1 MTGRVMRLMMFAA
14 VAVDPLSYAL
24 MGALSGLNLMIMFA
38 AGSLLVMGA
47 LLGAASRTVRS
58 FR

>member
-1 MTGRVMRLMMFAA
+1 MGLLSELDLRMMFAA
-14 VAVDPLSYAL
+14 
-24 MGALSGLNLMIMFA
+24 A
-38 AGSLLVMGA
+38 AFLVLITA

>member
-1 MTGRVMRLMMFAA
+1 MFAA

-24 MGALSGLNLMIMFA
+24 MGALSELDLRVMFAA
-38 AGSLLVMGA
+38 AGSLLAITA
-47 LLGAASRTVRS
+47 LVGAASRTVRS

>member
-1 MTGRVMRLMMFAA
+1 MGVLSELDLRMMFAA
-14 VAVDPLSYAL
+14 TA
-24 MGALSGLNLMIMFA
+24 
-38 AGSLLVMGA
+38 SLLVITA